1 MKISYNWLK
10 EFVDI
15 EMPAE
20 ELAEALSLVGF
31 EVEDV
36 QKHGLDIP
44 GVVIGKVV
52 EKEKHPNAD
61 RLSHCKVDV
70 GGENLLSIVCGAPN
84 VAAGQT
90 VAVATVNTE
99 LPNGLKI
106 KKAKIRGV
114 VSEGMICS
122 AEELGLE
129 SKSDGIWVLP
139 DTLKVGAPLAEA
151 LAYETDYILDISITP
166 NRPDAMSHIGIAREV
181 AAITGAPLK
190 LPEAKFDE
198 IAQQTGDLVSVEITC
213 PQSCPRYA
221 ARVIQNIVIQP
232 SPEWMQRRLTAVG
245 MRPINNIVD
254 ITNYVMLETGQPL
267 HAFDF
272 DLIAGRKIIVRE
284 SVAGEK
290 FVTLDEKERTLES
303 GTVLICDGEKPVALG
318 GIMGGLNSEVTE
330 QTQTVLL
337 ESAYFMPESIQ
348 RSLRYLGINSE
359 AAQRFERGVDPNG
372 TLLAMNR
379 AVALLQQYARGNV
392 TKGVVDVYPQ
402 PIAPKRVQLDEEKI
416 NRLLGTSI
424 TKEQMAE
431 FLRKIG
437 MEISG
442 DTVVVPTFRPD
453 VERMADLAEEVAR
466 LYGYDNIEEAT
477 KTPVAF
483 SRLSN
488 PFDDFV
494 DALKHTLTGIGLQ
507 EVLTNSLINSAEHHE
522 LTGEPVYPIL
532 NPLNSDLDGLRNTLV
547 PSLLKVIQY
556 NFYRQRKDMAIFEI
570 NRVFKHPGTTAER
583 AQEYTHLVVALC
595 GQREGDHWLSSGQNF
610 DFFDIKGVVEYLAE
624 KNSLDKFSFI
634 KYDNFCISDQSVKIV
649 WGDREIGLLGK
660 LSEKLQKK
668 YDIDLPVYIA
678 QLDVQQLF
686 EISRDKTIQFKEL
699 PKYPFVERDFA
710 VVVAND
716 VQADAILQT
725 IRHTAGPLL
734 VNAYV
739 FDVYTGKQVE
749 QGAKSLA
756 FRMIFQSPERTLTE
770 EEVNLIFEKVI
781 KNVVNS
787 HEAKLRT

>member
-10 EFVDI
+10 EFVET

-36 QKHGLDIP
+36 QKLSLDIP
-44 GVVIGKVV
+44 GIVVGKVV

-70 GGENLLSIVCGAPN
+70 GGEQLLSIVCGAPN

-122 AEELGLE
+122 EEELGLA
-129 SKSDGIWVLP
+129 SKSDGIWVLV
-139 DTLKVGAPLAEA
+139 DTLKVGMPLHEA
-151 LAYETDYILDISITP
+151 LAFETDYILDISITP

-181 AAITGAPLK
+181 AAITGLPLK
-190 LPEAKFDE
+190 LPEPKFDE
-198 IAQQTGDLVSVEITC
+198 TEVKTSDLVAVEIAC
-213 PQSCPRYA
+213 PDSCPRYA
-221 ARVIQNIVIQP
+221 TRVIKNIRIQP
-232 SPEWMQRRLTAVG
+232 SPEWMQRRLIAVG

-267 HAFDF
+267 HAFDY
-272 DLIAGRKIIVRE
+272 DLIADRKIVVRK
-284 SVAGEK
+284 SAAGEK

-330 QTQTVLL
+330 QTKNVLL

-379 AVALLQQYARGNV
+379 AVEMLKQYAQGKV

-402 PIAPKRVQLDEEKI
+402 PIAPKRIELNDQKI
-416 NRLLGTSI
+416 NRLLGTTIS
-424 TKEQMAE
+424 KKQMAE
-431 FLRKIG
+431 FLNKIG
-437 MEISG
+437 IEVVDGIA
-442 DTVVVPTFRPD
+442 VVPTFRPD
-453 VERMADLAEEVAR
+453 VERIADLAEEVAR
-466 LYGYDNIEEAT
+466 LYGYDNIEEAA
-477 KTPVAF
+477 KTPVAY

-488 PFDDFV
+488 PFDDYV
-494 DALKHTLTGIGLQ
+494 DALKTTLTGIGLQ
-507 EVLTNSLINSAEHHE
+507 EVLTNSLINSKEYQE
-522 LTGEPVYPIL
+522 LSGEPVYPIL

-556 NFYRQRKDMAIFEI
+556 NFYRQRKDLAIFEI
-570 NRVFKHPGTTAER
+570 NRVFKHPGTTTDR
-583 AQEYTHLVVALC
+583 ALEFTHLVVALC
-595 GQREGDHWLSSGQNF
+595 GQREGDHWLSSGQNM

-624 KNSLDKFSFI
+624 KNSLDNFSFI
-634 KYDNFCISDQSVKIV
+634 KYDNFCVNNQSLKIV
-649 WGDREIGLLGK
+649 WGDREIGFLGK
-660 LSEKLQKK
+660 LSDKIQKK
-668 YDIDLPVYIA
+668 YDIDLPVYVA

-686 EISRDKTIQFKEL
+686 EISRNKTIEFKEL

-710 VVVAND
+710 VIVAND
-716 VQADAILQT
+716 AKAEDLLQT
-725 IRHTAGPLL
+725 IRNTAGSLL

-739 FDVYTGKQVE
+739 FDVYTGKQVA

-787 HEAKLRT
+787 HGAKLRT